1 MKAKLVWLAVGSML
15 LGGCEAVSDMRTA
28 VQERAVPRAEARTKT
43 FPGSPRLVY
52 EAVRAAAGQMGYR
65 FVRGGPAQGEFDAVS
80 NVDVGETRS
89 SARQLA
95 LKVRLNPTLDGTST
109 EVIVTLTERGGR
121 FRRDADKAMAQLT
134 RRYEKDLGAAAVA
147 DLHET
152 LRRLIGVAGK
162 IADASEKK

>member
-1 MKAKLVWLAVGSML
+1 MKSSDYNPRGIAPEHLGRLLLRAWRGVTEDGMVLVRRLGHPDLKAGHLPLFANIDAGGTRINELADRADVTRQMMGRL
-15 LGGCEAVSDMRTA
+15 VKELEELGYVETA
-28 VQERAVPRAEARTKT
+28 VDPADARA
-43 FPGSPRLVY
+43 
-52 EAVRAAAGQMGYR
+52 
-65 FVRGGPAQGEFDAVS
+65 
-80 NVDVGETRS
+80 
-89 SARQLA
+89 
-95 LKVRLNPTLDGTST
+95 
-109 EVIVTLTERGGR
+109 VIVTLTERGGR